1 MPRPERLLDPTA
13 GPLEA
18 FAHDLRTLRKRA
30 GNPSYRTMAKRAHYS
45 VATLAE
51 AARGLHKPSLKVTL
65 AYVTACGG
73 DVEVWSR
80 RWHSVSGELE
90 ALGARRP
97 GRPGGVEREPPRSPR
112 PRPAHGPRQPGPERH
127 HDHDGDRVP
136 DPGAGRAQRPG
147 RPTGRGPAQRPGRAP
162 GPDPVQRPDRAE
174 GADRGPDRTP
184 DHALAP
190 DRDPGWHR
198 ARGGGRDSGHG
209 TAGPADPPSRA
220 SARDPATD
228 ELTGEERAELSRLR
242 GEVEELR
249 RANEVLKAASA
260 IFAADLRTTSKVVYN
275 PADRQDR
282 SA

>member
-1 MPRPERLLDPTA
+1 M
-13 GPLEA
+13 
-18 FAHDLRTLRKRA
+18 RTLRKRA

-73 DVEVWSR
+73 DVDVWSR

-97 GRPGGVEREPPRSPR
+97 GRPGGAEREPPRSAR
-112 PRPAHGPRQPGPERH
+112 PRPAHGPRQSARERQ
-127 HDHDGDRVP
+127 HDHDGDRVA
-136 DPGAGRAQRPG
+136 DPGDGRAQRPG
-147 RPTGRGPAQRPGRAP
+147 RATGRGPAQRPG
-162 GPDPVQRPDRAE
+162 RAE

-184 DHALAP
+184 DHAPAP

-198 ARGGGRDSGHG
+198 AQGGGRDPGHG
-209 TAGPADPPSRA
+209 TAGPADPASRA

-228 ELTGEERAELSRLR
+228 ELTGEERAELRRLR